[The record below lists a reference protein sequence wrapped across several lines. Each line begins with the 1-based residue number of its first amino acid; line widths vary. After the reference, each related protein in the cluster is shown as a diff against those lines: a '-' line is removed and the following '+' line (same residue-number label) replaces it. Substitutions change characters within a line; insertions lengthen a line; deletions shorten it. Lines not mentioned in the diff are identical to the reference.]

1 MNTAISVMKIIYLTL
16 RSVLVATLFACAT
29 FSSGNALAQQKEMN
43 VEELA
48 QYIQEQK
55 AALEEAISNRDETA
69 AKAREVQEA
78 LAEQD
83 ARREQ
88 LENEVDGLCLELDA
102 VDPGSYDDCKA
113 QFSS

>member
-1 MNTAISVMKIIYLTL
+1 MK
-16 RSVLVATLFACAT
+16 TLFLRLRPLLAAALLVCTACAP
-29 FSSGNALAQQKEMN
+29 SAVMSQQKAMS
-43 VEELA
+43 VEELD

-55 AALEEAISNRDETA
+55 AALKEAISNRDETA

-83 ARREQ
+83 ARREL
-88 LENEVDGLCLELDA
+88 LEMEVEELCLEHEA
-102 VDPGSYDDCKA
+102 VESGSYDDCKA

>member
-1 MNTAISVMKIIYLTL
+1 MMKIFLRSL
-16 RSVLVATLFACAT
+16 RSVLTVTLLVCVTLNVGTAV
-29 FSSGNALAQQKEMN
+29 AQQKEMS
-43 VEELA
+43 VEELD

-55 AALEEAISNRDETA
+55 AALEQAISNRDETA
-69 AKAREVQEA
+69 AKALEVQEA

-88 LENEVDGLCLELDA
+88 LKNEVDELCLELDA
-102 VDPGSYDDCKA
+102 TDPGSYDDCKA

>member
-1 MNTAISVMKIIYLTL
+1 MKIFLLNL
-16 RSVLVATLFACAT
+16 RSVLAVTLLVCVTLNVGTAV
-29 FSSGNALAQQKEMN
+29 AQQKEMS
-43 VEELA
+43 VEELD

-55 AALEEAISNRDETA
+55 AALEKAISNRDETA
-69 AKAREVQEA
+69 AKTLEVQEA

-88 LENEVDGLCLELDA
+88 LENEVDELCLELDA
-102 VDPGSYDDCKA
+102 ADPGTYDDCKA

>member
-1 MNTAISVMKIIYLTL
+1 MKILFLGL
-16 RSVLVATLFACAT
+16 RSVLAATLLVFVT
-29 FSSGNALAQQKEMN
+29 LSSVTAVAQQKEMT
-43 VEELA
+43 VEELD

-55 AALEEAISNRDETA
+55 EALEEAISNRDLTV
-69 AKAREVQEA
+69 AKVREVQEA

-88 LENEVDGLCLELDA
+88 LENEVEELCLELDA
-102 VDPGSYDDCKA
+102 ADPGSYDDCKV